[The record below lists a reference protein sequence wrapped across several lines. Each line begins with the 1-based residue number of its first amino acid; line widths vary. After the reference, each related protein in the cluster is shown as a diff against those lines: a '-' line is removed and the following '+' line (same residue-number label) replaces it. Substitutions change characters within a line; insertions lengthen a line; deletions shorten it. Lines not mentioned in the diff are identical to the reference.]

1 MLDQQPAPPVDG
13 LGVAAEHATLR
24 VPVADP
30 GDAVD
35 RVLESMRGHRFDSA
49 AVVAVC
55 QAGRLVGLVTME
67 RLLAAPAGAAVGDVM
82 DERPPT
88 VGPGTDQEHAAWA
101 AVHHGES
108 SLAVVDDS
116 DRFLGMIPP
125 QRLVAV
131 LLEEHDEDLARLG
144 GFLGSAA
151 SARATSEERVT
162 RRLWHRL
169 PWLLLGLAGAM
180 FAAGILG
187 AFEQE
192 LERQVLLALFV
203 PGVVYMADAVGTQT
217 ETLIIRGLSVG
228 VGIGRVARRE
238 IITGLLVG
246 LLLAVLVLPVILV
259 IWGNPE
265 VAVSVALALLAAC
278 SIATVIAMALPWVFN
293 RLGKDPAFGSGPL
306 ATVVQDLLSIVVYLM
321 IAKAL
326 IT

>member
-1 MLDQQPAPPVDG
+1 MLDQQPAPSVTG
-13 LGVAAEHATLR
+13 LGIAAAHATLR

-30 GDAVD
+30 GDTVD
-35 RVLESMRGHRFDSA
+35 QVLQSMRGRRFDSA

-55 QAGRLVGLVTME
+55 RSGRLVGLVTVE
-67 RLLAAPAGAAVGDVM
+67 RLLGASGGAAVAEVM
-82 DERPPT
+82 DERPPM
-88 VGPGTDQEHAAWA
+88 VGPATDQEQAAWE
-101 AVHHGES
+101 AVRHGEAG
-108 SLAVVDDS
+108 LAVVDES
-116 DRFLGMIPP
+116 GRFLGMIPP

-162 RRLWHRL
+162 LRLWHRL

-187 AFEQE
+187 AFEQV
-192 LERQVLLALFV
+192 LERQVLLAFFV

-238 IITGLLVG
+238 IITGLLIG
-246 LLLAVLVLPVILV
+246 LLLAALALPAILL
-259 IWGNPE
+259 IWGDLD

-278 SIATVIAMALPWVFN
+278 SIATVVAMALPWVFN

-306 ATVVQDLLSIVVYLM
+306 ATVVQDLLSILVYLL
-321 IAKAL
+321 IAQAVL
-326 IT
+326 T